1 MDVVSVVIYHVK
13 MEEHVY
19 LMEFVS
25 VVMDSMELC
34 AQVINFKFLI
44 SARRNFVSALTTLL
58 NGDLVSG
65 LFTIR

>member
-1 MDVVSVVIYHVK
+1 VDVVSVVIYHVK